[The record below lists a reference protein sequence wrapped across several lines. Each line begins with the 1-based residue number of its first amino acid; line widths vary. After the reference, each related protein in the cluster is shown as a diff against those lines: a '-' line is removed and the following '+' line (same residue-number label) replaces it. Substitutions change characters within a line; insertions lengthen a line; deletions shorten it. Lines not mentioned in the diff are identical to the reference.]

1 MKKRLLAV
9 GIAAAVLAGGAAMVA
24 ASHNTFSDVP
34 DTHEDYGAIAF
45 ANDMG
50 WVGGYEDGTFKPERT
65 ITASQIA
72 KVIDRAYPDGM
83 TRADFTRFM
92 AAGDEEV
99 FGRLG
104 TKDRPLDVGWS
115 SKVGD
120 YRVELLES
128 RLGAPNSI
136 SVKARVTY
144 EGETSGSPGQS
155 LAARLLGVGNV
166 ESRDGFGYNFGGG
179 RLHPGGRV
187 EDWLNFENI
196 HPTDLQNPL
205 RLVVDSTWSWG
216 DDDGVWF
223 HVPPVAAPGA

>member
-1 MKKRLLAV
+1 MKKRLLAL

-34 DTHEDYGAIAF
+34 EGSDDYWDVSY

-92 AAGDEEV
+92 AAGDNEV
-99 FGRLG
+99 HGVPG
-104 TKDRPLDVGWS
+104 TKDRPFDLGWYANVS
-115 SKVGD
+115 D
-120 YRVELLES
+120 YRVQVLES
-128 RLGAPNSI
+128 RLLGPTAI
-136 SVKARVTY
+136 SVKVQVTY
-144 EGETSGSPGQS
+144 TGEATGTPGWD
-155 LAARLLGVGNV
+155 LTGRLLGVGNV
-166 ESRDGFGYNFGGG
+166 ESGDGFGYNFGGG
-179 RLHPGGRV
+179 RLHPGGQV
-187 EDWLNFENI
+187 EDWLNFENV

-205 RLVVDSTWSWG
+205 SLYVARTWSST
-216 DDDGVWF
+216 DGAWF
-223 HVPPVAAPGA
+223 KVPPVTASGT